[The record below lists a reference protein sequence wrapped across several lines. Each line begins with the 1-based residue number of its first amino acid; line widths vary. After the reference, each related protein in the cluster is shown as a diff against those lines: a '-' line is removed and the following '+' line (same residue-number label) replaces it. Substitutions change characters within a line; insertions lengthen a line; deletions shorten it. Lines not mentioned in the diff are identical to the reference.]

1 MLVGTYASIKGMQCP
16 RCLETNAE
24 LEIELGDLRA
34 QRADMFEKYEVER
47 TEANQLNGI
56 QEEIDRCGLIVVALL
71 GL

>member
-1 MLVGTYASIKGMQCP
+1 MLEFE
-16 RCLETNAE
+16 R
-24 LEIELGDLRA
+24 GDLRA